1 MGVGIDGIQFSV
13 TMTHKHMSQGKF
25 NEKLIKLR
33 CSECKHSNYT
43 TRKNKKTVE
52 RKIEYKKFCP
62 WCQKHTPHK
71 EGKK

>member
-1 MGVGIDGIQFSV
+1 
-13 TMTHKHMSQGKF
+13 MSQGKF